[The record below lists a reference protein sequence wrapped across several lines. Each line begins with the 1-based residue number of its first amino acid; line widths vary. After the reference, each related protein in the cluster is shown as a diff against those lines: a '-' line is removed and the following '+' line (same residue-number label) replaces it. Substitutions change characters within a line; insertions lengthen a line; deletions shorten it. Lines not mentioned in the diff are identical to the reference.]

1 LLLHLQGVDET
12 KGYAGKYIV
21 VDLERGKGKVEAL
34 SDSIAINYIG
44 GYGFGARTLYDY
56 VKAGVE
62 PYSPEN
68 VLAWWTGP
76 LAGTAAPTTSK
87 YAVFARSPLTG
98 FFGFGISSGGFA
110 YELKSAGWDGIIF
123 LKRSAKP
130 VYFFVDDDSYELR
143 DASRIWGRTTWET
156 EELIKEELGDDT
168 IRVASIGPAGEGLV
182 RLANI
187 TNDRNRQ
194 VGRTGLGAIMGS
206 KMLKAVAVRGT
217 KSVEVADPEGLFKF
231 SMELNERCQGPK
243 TEKYRVY
250 GTPANVLVHQKL
262 CCLPSYNFQRGTF
275 EYAEE
280 VSGERMM
287 QTHVKKII
295 ACTNCSIACDHVNE
309 VKDGPYKGT
318 VASMD
323 YESLCML
330 GPCCGV
336 RDLNAITKAVQIC
349 DTMGVDTISAGVIIA
364 WAMECYEKGILTD
377 DEVDGLDLR
386 FGNADAMLGAL
397 TLLCKKEG
405 RLGKLLSEGV
415 KRASEV
421 VGRGSEKFAI
431 HNKGLEWGAYSMRS
445 LKTST
450 LGFATSIRG
459 ACYLRSG
466 SYQVDVRGTVDR
478 LKLDRSRGRIVYEGE
493 NSYAIIDS
501 LILCKFIRGA
511 LSSGDMAKLYTL
523 ATGFEMTEEKM
534 IMAGERIHNLA
545 KCFNLM
551 HGASRKDDYPPPR
564 AFEEEMTD
572 DGVRGAKIT
581 REEYDEALDGY
592 YEARGWTKEGVP
604 TRKKLVELGLEREAL
619 DLGLGEVEAISVG

>member
-1 LLLHLQGVDET
+1 
-12 KGYAGKYIV
+12 
-21 VDLERGKGKVEAL
+21 
-34 SDSIAINYIG
+34 
-44 GYGFGARTLYDY
+44 
-56 VKAGVE
+56 
-62 PYSPEN
+62 
-68 VLAWWTGP
+68 
-76 LAGTAAPTTSK
+76 
-87 YAVFARSPLTG
+87 
-98 FFGFGISSGGFA
+98 
-110 YELKSAGWDGIIF
+110 
-123 LKRSAKP
+123 
-130 VYFFVDDDSYELR
+130 
-143 DASRIWGRTTWET
+143 
-156 EELIKEELGDDT
+156 
-168 IRVASIGPAGEGLV
+168 
-182 RLANI
+182 
-187 TNDRNRQ
+187 
-194 VGRTGLGAIMGS
+194 
-206 KMLKAVAVRGT
+206 
-217 KSVEVADPEGLFKF
+217 
-231 SMELNERCQGPK
+231 
-243 TEKYRVY
+243 
-250 GTPANVLVHQKL
+250 
-262 CCLPSYNFQRGTF
+262 
-275 EYAEE
+275 
-280 VSGERMM
+280 
-287 QTHVKKII
+287 
-295 ACTNCSIACDHVNE
+295 
-309 VKDGPYKGT
+309 
-318 VASMD
+318 
-323 YESLCML
+323 
-330 GPCCGV
+330 
-336 RDLNAITKAVQIC
+336 
-349 DTMGVDTISAGVIIA
+349 MGVDTISAGVIIA